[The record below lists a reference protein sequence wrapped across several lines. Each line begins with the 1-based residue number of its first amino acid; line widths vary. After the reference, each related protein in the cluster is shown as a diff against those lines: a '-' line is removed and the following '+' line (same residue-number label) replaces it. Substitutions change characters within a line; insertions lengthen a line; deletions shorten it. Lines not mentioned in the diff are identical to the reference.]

1 MYYQEQKKF
10 AEQNIE
16 SQQFGST
23 VETQDQH
30 QAATVDE
37 KPLPNEDTEADEAN
51 NTEKREPEI
60 EEEYGIHLYL
70 FSLLFNADI
79 CICTQISYLSY
90 LGMNLIL
97 YFYVSLRTKQ
107 DCNISASATIT

>member
-1 MYYQEQKKF
+1 MYYQEQKKL

-16 SQQFGST
+16 GQQFGST

-37 KPLPNEDTEADEAN
+37 EPLPNEDTKADEAN
-51 NTEKREPEI
+51 KTENREPEI
-60 EEEYGIHLYL
+60 EDKYSTHLYL
-70 FSLLFNADI
+70 FSLLFSADI
-79 CICTQISYLSY
+79 CVCTCNSYLSY

-97 YFYVSLRTKQ
+97 
-107 DCNISASATIT
+107 